1 MITVDIPK
9 NLDEVETK
17 AVGNFTKRQV
27 IFFGIGGVLA
37 ILCFFGTKGVLGTQ
51 AASLIAMMCA
61 VPSFLMAGY
70 IKNGFTGEQIA
81 LIVFH
86 KKVLSKEIRPYQSE
100 NIYFDMEMDRKL
112 RKEKEKIE
120 RELYGTKKAG
130 GISTKKGQKGRTS
143 QRK

>member
-61 VPSFLMAGY
+61 IPSFIMSGY

-81 LIVFH
+81 LIIFH
-86 KKVLSKEIRPYQSE
+86 KKVLSREIRPYQSE
-100 NIYFDMEMDRKL
+100 NIYFDMDLDSKL
-112 RKEKEKIE
+112 RKEKEEIE
-120 RELYGTKKAG
+120 RELYGTKKAR
-130 GISTKKGQKGRTS
+130 GISTKKDKKGGVA